1 MDRIRQDPNLE
12 VCPDYASDA
21 FAQTRALLEN
31 DQVNQEQA
39 VQMLRN
45 IWEANNNAA
54 KARWQVQREE
64 DRRRQE
70 DHRLRNEEEQADRE
84 RLQIEEAEAAL
95 KEDRKKNK
103 FKYTPIIED
112 LAVPNE
118 PTVIPSSYATRKL
131 DKGEYVEL
139 WYFTNAGLEEAKTKS
154 TIEDDAMIMSTL
166 PDGSTAWVAAA
177 SSRNAKVVIEDRD
190 LSFEDFCQ
198 ACPRFITAMETAGWP
213 AERIKMMALF
223 WRNLQI
229 HEYRSETDP
238 VSQKTLLVYQA
249 EQRKRWHLAAKSTAG
264 VYNLSLINEVL
275 LERTKTK
282 VYWDDR
288 KIKDNERDYKVSFRS
303 NTEPQHLF
311 LINLDTLQIIF
322 RRLLC

>member
-103 FKYTPIIED
+103 FKYTPII
-112 LAVPNE
+112 VPNE

-139 WYFTNAGLEEAKTKS
+139 WYFTNAGLEEA
-154 TIEDDAMIMSTL
+154 
-166 PDGSTAWVAAA
+166 
-177 SSRNAKVVIEDRD
+177 
-190 LSFEDFCQ
+190 
-198 ACPRFITAMETAGWP
+198 
-213 AERIKMMALF
+213 
-223 WRNLQI
+223 
-229 HEYRSETDP
+229 
-238 VSQKTLLVYQA
+238 
-249 EQRKRWHLAAKSTAG
+249 
-264 VYNLSLINEVL
+264 
-275 LERTKTK
+275 
-282 VYWDDR
+282 
-288 KIKDNERDYKVSFRS
+288 
-303 NTEPQHLF
+303 
-311 LINLDTLQIIF
+311 
-322 RRLLC
+322 